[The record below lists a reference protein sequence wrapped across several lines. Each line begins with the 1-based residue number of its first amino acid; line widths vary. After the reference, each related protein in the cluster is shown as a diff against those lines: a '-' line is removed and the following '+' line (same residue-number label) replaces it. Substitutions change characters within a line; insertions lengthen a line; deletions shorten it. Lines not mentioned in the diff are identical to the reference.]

1 MNEVVRQARNKLL
14 AAWQYRWIGVSAAW
28 VLAVVSVI
36 LVSFMNDTYQAT
48 ARIHVDTQTVLKP
61 LMKELAAQPDIDQ
74 QVRMLART
82 LISRPTIE
90 KLIGLKELGFEVTTP
105 EEREQ
110 LIAGLVRSIN
120 VQGSGPNV
128 YTLSYRDNDAKRA
141 RGLIEGL
148 VTLFVES
155 STGGK
160 KQDSAQAMSFI
171 NQQITQY
178 EEKLSTAENRLKD
191 FKVKHFGVSGATQ
204 QDFFA
209 RMASLSDEVNKL
221 KLDLSAAQRS
231 RDSLRVALSSES
243 PQLPAEA
250 LPVRERAGPTETEI
264 RLDTQ
269 RRALDDL
276 LRRFTEA
283 HPDVAAARKA
293 IADMERIKRDED
305 ELNRRRTPAVGT
317 APPNPVYQQLR
328 VQLANAEAQT
338 ASLQSQLAMQQGRL
352 DVVRSQAGR
361 VPQIEAELA
370 QINRDYEVVRIAHQ
384 RLVERRESAAMG
396 AKLDESSQLADFRI
410 IEPAL
415 VSPNPVFPSRVVM
428 ALGSLLASLAAGIG
442 AALGMAIAFPL
453 VADEQELAQL
463 TKRPVLG
470 GVSLSLDGPAKLAA
484 RWQLVQFSATVVIFL
499 VSATLW
505 VLWIYFSSKA
515 I

>member
-14 AAWQYRWIGVSAAW
+14 AAWQYRWIGVSVAW

-36 LVSFMNDTYQAT
+36 LVSFLNDTYQAT

-90 KLIGLKELGFEVTTP
+90 KLIGLKELGFDVTTP
-105 EEREQ
+105 EDREQ

-120 VQGSGPNV
+120 VQASGANV
-128 YTLSYRDNDAKRA
+128 YTLLYRDNDAKRA
-141 RGLIEGL
+141 RALIEGL

-160 KQDSAQAMSFI
+160 KQDSAQAISFI
-171 NQQITQY
+171 NQQISEY

-231 RDSLRVALSSES
+231 RDSLRLALSSET

-250 LPVRERAGPTETEI
+250 LPMRERTGPSETEI
-264 RLDTQ
+264 RLDAQ

-293 IADMERIKRDED
+293 ITDMERIKRDED

-352 DVVRSQAGR
+352 EVVRSQAGK
-361 VPQIEAELA
+361 VPQIEAEL
-370 QINRDYEVVRIAHQ
+370 QQLNRDYEVVRVAYQ

-415 VSPNPVFPSRVVM
+415 VSPNPVFPSRVAM

-470 GVSLSLDGPAKLAA
+470 GVSLSLDGPAKVAA
-484 RWQLVQFSATVVIFL
+484 RWQMVQFGATVVIFL